1 MVVKASLFS
10 ALLEGRT
17 YFTVLG
23 RTVLLRG
30 EIRKLNISCISRKFS
45 VKHSC
50 CERHSQR
57 DYPHGGN
64 VMWIKPV
71 ARYVLVFYF
80 LWLLWV
86 MGVNGVHLGFRGT
99 HLGTI
104 RKPSCCSVEKMTDVR
119 LERDPAPCL
128 PPSPLPSCSASHCT
142 SCTPE
147 RGTLPYSCQHAM
159 TKTYML

>member
-1 MVVKASLFS
+1 MAVKASLFS
-10 ALLEGRT
+10 VLLEGRT

-23 RTVLLRG
+23 RTMLLRG
-30 EIRKLNISCISRKFS
+30 KIRKLSISCVSRKFS

-80 LWLLWV
+80 LWV

-104 RKPSCCSVEKMTDVR
+104 RKPSCCSVEKMTDVC
-119 LERDPAPCL
+119 LGRDPAPCL

-142 SCTPE
+142 SCTPA

-159 TKTYML
+159 TKIYML